1 MVSFTSLN
9 FCLFLELFPFFI
21 FTIFFYFKAASQ
33 PIMKT
38 RPIFSSKVLVSPED
52 TAQVSL
58 NLGYLI
64 PLLHSRQ
71 VELISHGSC

>member
-1 MVSFTSLN
+1 MVS
-9 FCLFLELFPFFI
+9 FPFFI
-21 FTIFFYFKAASQ
+21 FCLVFGVIPLFHFYYFLYFKAASQ

-38 RPIFSSKVLVSPED
+38 RPIFSSKVLVSPEE